1 MTLSERLASAQADL
15 AALYLQREQGQAQA
29 QQIAQRNQQ
38 LQVAMLEKDGE
49 IRAYQTLLA
58 AEKEAAK

>member
-1 MTLSERLASAQADL
+1 MTLSERLAAAQADL
-15 AALYLQREQGQAQA
+15 ATLYLQREQGQMQA
-29 QQIAQRNQQ
+29 QQIQQRNSQ

-58 AEKEAAK
+58 AEKEAKS